1 MLNHGLEN
9 REYVKLPEGV
19 DIAITPAGVVARS
32 YAYIIDLIIR
42 GLILLAIA
50 TLFSFFGDAGEG
62 LVLIAYFLIS
72 WGYNILFEMENGQTP
87 GKKRLKI
94 RVVQD
99 NGLPASFSQIVVRN
113 LLRPADMLPIG
124 YFLGLIVMM
133 FNTRFKRIGDWAAGT
148 LVIYDDELQERPL
161 LPKGDVSI
169 PAVSL
174 TTEEQL
180 AVLAFAERHNE
191 LSAAR
196 HLEIATILAE
206 PLASN
211 ETDIEEQLA
220 SYARYF
226 AGQLHDNHDHP
237 HVESQQ

>member
-1 MLNHGLEN
+1 
-9 REYVKLPEGV
+9 
-19 DIAITPAGVVARS
+19 
-32 YAYIIDLIIR
+32 
-42 GLILLAIA
+42 
-50 TLFSFFGDAGEG
+50 
-62 LVLIAYFLIS
+62 
-72 WGYNILFEMENGQTP
+72 
-87 GKKRLKI
+87 
-94 RVVQD
+94 
-99 NGLPASFSQIVVRN
+99 
-113 LLRPADMLPIG
+113 
-124 YFLGLIVMM
+124 
-133 FNTRFKRIGDWAAGT
+133 AGT

>member
-32 YAYIIDLIIR
+32 YAYIIDLMIR
-42 GLILLAIA
+42 GLILLAIS

-113 LLRPADMLPIG
+113 LLRPQICCL
-124 YFLGLIVMM
+124 
-133 FNTRFKRIGDWAAGT
+133 
-148 LVIYDDELQERPL
+148 LVI
-161 LPKGDVSI
+161 
-169 PAVSL
+169 
-174 TTEEQL
+174 
-180 AVLAFAERHNE
+180 F
-191 LSAAR
+191 
-196 HLEIATILAE
+196 
-206 PLASN
+206 
-211 ETDIEEQLA
+211 
-220 SYARYF
+220 
-226 AGQLHDNHDHP
+226 
-237 HVESQQ
+237 